1 MKNQSSVSGVR
12 ILSASVILLGAAS
25 LGACAMLEDFQM
37 PGLSPASERAAG
49 PTRSA
54 TQEQSLENLQNV
66 RVRVSTYSRAGRDV
80 ARKVRQD
87 LSTSGYEAYIERLN
101 PDSFALY
108 VGRNMSPREA
118 QRTKARLDA
127 RLGVSTLIVGV
138 APEEAQR

>member
-1 MKNQSSVSGVR
+1 MKNQSSVSGIR

-37 PGLSPASERAAG
+37 PGLSPSSQSVG
-49 PTRSA
+49 PAQSA
-54 TQEQSLENLQNV
+54 TQKQSLENLQNI

-87 LSTSGYEAYIERLN
+87 LNTSGYEAYIERLN